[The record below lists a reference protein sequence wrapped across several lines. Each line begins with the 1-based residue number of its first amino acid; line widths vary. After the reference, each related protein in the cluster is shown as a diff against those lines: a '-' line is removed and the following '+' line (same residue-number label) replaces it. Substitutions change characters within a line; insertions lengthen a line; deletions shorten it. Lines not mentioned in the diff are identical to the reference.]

1 MGCPRLRP
9 TGYGDP
15 MTYSPGPH
23 DLTTLIHS
31 TLEAARA
38 NPHGRHGDLLLRDGH
53 LRQSIIGLTDG
64 ARLADHNAPPAA
76 TLQVLQGSLEV
87 TAGSGTDQRLG
98 VGKLV
103 QLTKERHGVL
113 ALEDSVFLLTTV
125 TGVEEESHG

>member
-1 MGCPRLRP
+1 
-9 TGYGDP
+9 
-15 MTYSPGPH
+15 MTTSPGPH
-23 DLTTLIHS
+23 DLTALAHS

-53 LRQSIIGLTDG
+53 LRQSIIALTDG

-87 TAGSGTDQRLG
+87 TTGSGTEQRLG
-98 VGKLV
+98 LGELV

-113 ALEDSVFLLTTV
+113 ALADSVFLLTTV

>member
-1 MGCPRLRP
+1 
-9 TGYGDP
+9 

-98 VGKLV
+98 VGELV